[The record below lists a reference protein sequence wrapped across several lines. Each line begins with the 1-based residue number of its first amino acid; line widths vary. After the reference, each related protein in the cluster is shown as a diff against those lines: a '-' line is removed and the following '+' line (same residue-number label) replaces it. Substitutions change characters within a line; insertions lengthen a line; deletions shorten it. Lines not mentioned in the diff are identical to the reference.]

1 LFHRGFGDFFFIYM
15 CTGTC
20 YSCRGKIVFFFF
32 FFFFFL
38 YWNPLPQL
46 VKPLWDVLDYN
57 PLNPNTCNKDFVFPQ
72 IHKIQKQNQY
82 TFNVPSSLVIHNPTG
97 ETFHCVSDLIFN
109 MLTTYLLNTWKTWTT
124 TSDIHWTN
132 NGLMPCTSLASS

>member
-20 YSCRGKIVFFFF
+20 YSCRGK
-32 FFFFFL
+32 FFFFL